1 MIPLAPALQV
11 QAMAAEVRRDRLP
24 LDPLARLKLR
34 LRQVEGWIREE
45 RKAETRIKL
54 LAEERVILAEIRA
67 MEPPRG
73 DEDLDPTTPEGRER
87 LLTELDALPIEL
99 LEASIERRRNPQ

>member
-1 MIPLAPALQV
+1 MTLAAARQL

-34 LRQVEGWIREE
+34 LRQVECWIREE

-54 LAEERVILAEIRA
+54 LAEERVILAEIRNL
-67 MEPPRG
+67 EPPKG
-73 DEDLDPTTPEGRER
+73 DEDLQPWTPEGRAR
-87 LLTELDALPIEL
+87 LKEELKALPIEL
-99 LEASIERRRNPQ
+99 LEEVIHELRNPQ